1 MHNRLRFVLGASGAP
16 RLDDKFFFR
25 FWPIGTKHVER
36 INFIFLDNLPHSKS
50 VVFNSQGSFRNT
62 LEAYLTTSMNGFKSV
77 GVGEHGSRTSRMDC
91 LKKLSTILS
100 KLGSGNVTLTF
111 NSVDLSAEPYV
122 QSLDETWLHMTRIL
136 LESEN
141 QFLSGL
147 TSSGFW
153 EVYNLL
159 GTILQTTADAFY

>member
-1 MHNRLRFVLGASGAP
+1 
-16 RLDDKFFFR
+16 
-25 FWPIGTKHVER
+25 
-36 INFIFLDNLPHSKS
+36 
-50 VVFNSQGSFRNT
+50 
-62 LEAYLTTSMNGFKSV
+62 
-77 GVGEHGSRTSRMDC
+77 
-91 LKKLSTILS
+91 
-100 KLGSGNVTLTF
+100 VTLTF

-159 GTILQTTADAFY
+159 GTILQTKADAFY